1 VGREKSKVAV
11 ALSGGVDSSLTAL
24 MLMEQGLQ
32 VVGLSLR
39 LGQGPDS
46 ACQAGARVARELGI
60 AHRVVDAAAQF
71 DSQVMQWAIK
81 AFASGRTP
89 NPCARCNARVKIP
102 LLWHAAQEAGCDRL
116 ATGHYAR
123 LTPKPGG
130 MALEQGVDRGKSQ
143 AYFLARLRPEQLKGL
158 VFPLGHMTKSQVRQ
172 AAAKAGLSA
181 AESPD
186 SQDACFL
193 PAGGWDEIMAKA
205 GAVKPGSLVN
215 EEGRV
220 LAKHGGLHRF
230 TIGQRRGLGVA
241 LGVPHYVLALDGQSA
256 QVMVGPAE
264 SLKAHAMK
272 GAGAIWHEDL
282 ATLAGLWVRLRYT
295 HPGAGCRVIKQGCIP
310 DPENDK
316 MAEVSRMRR
325 TGSLGQSLWGG
336 KGNLE
341 EDILIE
347 FDEPQQAV
355 APGQLAVFF
364 TEDRVAGSAW
374 ITESIKYSDGR

>member
-1 VGREKSKVAV
+1 M
-11 ALSGGVDSSLTAL
+11 SGGVDSSLTAL
-24 MLMEQGLQ
+24 ILQEQGLQ

-39 LGQGPDS
+39 LGQGPD
-46 ACQAGARVARELGI
+46 AAWQAGARVARELGI
-60 AHRVVDAAAQF
+60 AHQVVEATAQF
-71 DSQVMQWAIK
+71 DSQVVKWAIG
-81 AFASGRTP
+81 AFARGRTP

-102 LLWHAAQEAGCDRL
+102 LLWQAAQEAGCEFL

-130 MALEQGVDRGKSQ
+130 MSLKQGLDRTKSQ

-158 VFPLGHMTKSQVRQ
+158 AFPLGGMTKAQVRE

-181 AESPD
+181 AIKPD

-193 PAGGWDEIMAKA
+193 PPGGWNEIMAKA

-215 EEGRV
+215 EAGRV
-220 LAKHGGLHRF
+220 LAQHQGLHRF

-241 LGVPHYVLALDGQSA
+241 LGVPHYVLALDGRNA
-256 QVMVGPAE
+256 QVVVGPLE
-264 SLKAHAMK
+264 SLKAHALK
-272 GAGAIWHEDL
+272 ATGAIWHEDPTTQTNL
-282 ATLAGLWVRLRYT
+282 RVRLRYT
-295 HPGAGCRVIKQGCIP
+295 HPGVGCKVI
-310 DPENDK
+310 DPGGLQSPEADK
-316 MAEVSRMRR
+316 MAEASRKRR
-325 TGSLGQSLWGG
+325 AGSQGQGLLGGT
-336 KGNLE
+336 
-341 EDILIE
+341 DLIVE

>member
-1 VGREKSKVAV
+1 VGRDKSKVAV

-24 MLMEQGLQ
+24 MLMEQGHQ

-39 LGQGPDS
+39 LGQGPD
-46 ACQAGARVARELGI
+46 AAWQAGARVARELGI
-60 AHRVVDAAAQF
+60 DHKIIDAAARF
-71 DSQVMQWAIK
+71 DSQVLQWAIE

-143 AYFLARLRPEQLKGL
+143 AYFLARLRPEQLNGL
-158 VFPLGHMTKSQVRQ
+158 VFPLGHMTKGQVRE

-181 AESPD
+181 AQRPD

-205 GAVKPGSLVN
+205 GAVKPGSLVD
-215 EEGRV
+215 EQGRV
-220 LAKHGGLHRF
+220 LATHGGLHRY

-241 LGVPHYVLALDGQSA
+241 LGTPHYVLALDGQSA
-256 QVMVGPAE
+256 QVMVGPAQ

-272 GAGAIWHEDL
+272 GAGAIWHEDPEAL
-282 ATLAGLWVRLRYT
+282 TGLRVRLRYT
-295 HPGAGCRVIKQGCIP
+295 HPGAGCRVIAPGGLQSPGADEKAGI
-310 DPENDK
+310 
-316 MAEVSRMRR
+316 SRKRR
-325 TGSLGQSLWGG
+325 TGSLDHGLWGG
-336 KGNLE
+336 DEVLV
-341 EDILIE
+341 E

-374 ITESIKYSDGR
+374 ITESIKHSDGR